1 VIGLPEKIFYGVG
14 IPGVVLVFNKSKP
27 EDRKGKVLFVNGGK
41 DYEAGTKRNRLRD
54 EDIDRIVETC
64 CQFGEA
70 EGYSKVVILD
80 EIAQNSY
87 NLNIARYLTI
97 ATNEDKVDL
106 IEVQAMLEV
115 IKNERENLEEVL
127 QSIWEALRE

>member
-1 VIGLPEKIFYGVG
+1 
-14 IPGVVLVFNKSKP
+14 
-27 EDRKGKVLFVNGGK
+27 
-41 DYEAGTKRNRLRD
+41 LRD

-87 NLNIARYLTI
+87 NLNIARYLPI
-97 ATNEDKVDL
+97 ATNEEEIDL
-106 IEVQAMLEV
+106 NEVQAMLEAV
-115 IKNERENLEEVL
+115 RDERENLEEVL